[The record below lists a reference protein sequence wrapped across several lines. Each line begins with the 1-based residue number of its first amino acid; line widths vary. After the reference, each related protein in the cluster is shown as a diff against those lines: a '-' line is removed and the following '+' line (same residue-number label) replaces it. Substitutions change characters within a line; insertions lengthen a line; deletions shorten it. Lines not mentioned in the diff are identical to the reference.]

1 MTDDA
6 RTVPERLL
14 ARLSDLAAELERRGD
29 ARALLGLGSV
39 GVDLDRLDEHSDL
52 DFFVIVDDDARHRY
66 LDSVDWLEAVHPLAF
81 SFANTVD
88 GRKALW
94 ADGLFAEYAVFTLEG
109 LERIPYSPGR
119 VVWRRD
125 DTPESIA
132 QPRQPLPDPGRSSLD
147 WLVGE
152 ALTNL
157 YVGLHRYRR
166 GERLSG
172 MRLVQVFAVDRALEI
187 AGVLGLATAPQQD
200 VFAVERSAER
210 RLSDAAVPLAAFAQ
224 GYGRTPESAL
234 ALLEW
239 LEQYVAVDPS
249 LAREVRALAA

>member
-1 MTDDA
+1 MTDHA
-6 RTVPERLL
+6 PTVPERLL
-14 ARLSDLAAELERRGD
+14 ARLADLAAELERRGD

-39 GVDLDRLDEHSDL
+39 GVDLERLDEHSDL
-52 DFFVIVDDDARHRY
+52 DFFVIVDDDALPRY
-66 LDSVDWLEAVHPLAF
+66 LGSVDWLEAVHPLAF

-94 ADGLFAEYAVFTLEG
+94 ADGLFAEYAVFTLDALAG
-109 LERIPYSPGR
+109 IPYSPGR

-125 DTPESIA
+125 DTPDSIA
-132 QPRQPLPDPGRSSLD
+132 YPQQPLPVPGRSSLE

-172 MRLVQVFAVDRALEI
+172 MRLVQVFAVDRILEI

-210 RLSDAAVPLAAFAQ
+210 RLASDAVPIADLAQ
-224 GYGRTPESAL
+224 GYDRTPESAL
-234 ALLEW
+234 AALAW
-239 LEQYVAVDPS
+239 LEAHVAVDPS
-249 LAREVRALAA
+249 VAREVRLLTG

>member
-6 RTVPERLL
+6 RTIPERLL
-14 ARLSDLAAELERRGD
+14 ARLDDLAAELDRRGD

-39 GVDLDRLDEHSDL
+39 GLDLARLDDHSDL
-52 DFFVIVDDDARHRY
+52 DFFVIVDDDARQRY

-81 SFANTVD
+81 SFANTAD

-94 ADGLFAEYAVFTLEG
+94 ADGLFAEYAVFTLDD

-119 VVWRRD
+119 VVWQRD
-125 DTPESIA
+125 DTTASIA
-132 QPRQPLPDPGRSSLD
+132 SPSIPVPVPGHSSLD

-152 ALTNL
+152 ATTNL
-157 YVGLHRYRR
+157 YVGLHRFRR

-172 MRLVQVFAVDRALEI
+172 MRLVQVFAVDRVLEI
-187 AGVLGLATAPQQD
+187 AGVLGLESSPQQD

-210 RLSDAAVPLAAFAQ
+210 RLPNDVLPLASFAQ
-224 GYGRTPESAL
+224 GYERTPESAL
-234 ALLEW
+234 ATLAW
-239 LEQYVAVDPS
+239 LEAHVAVDPA
-249 LAREVRALAA
+249 LARDIRMLAR

>member
-1 MTDDA
+1 MTSS
-6 RTVPERLL
+6 VPDRILQRL
-14 ARLSDLAAELERRGD
+14 DELAAELARRGD

-39 GVDLDRLDEHSDL
+39 GVDLERLDDHSDL
-52 DFFVIVDDDARHRY
+52 DFFVIVDDGAKQRY
-66 LDSVDWLEAVHPLAF
+66 LGDVGWLDAVHPLAF

-94 ADGLFAEYAVFTLEG
+94 ADGLFAEYAVFTLGELDG
-109 LERIPYSPGR
+109 IPYSPGR

-132 QPRQPLPDPGRSSLD
+132 VPALPAPQPGTSSLE

-152 ALTNL
+152 ATTNL
-157 YVGLHRYRR
+157 FIGLHRFRR

-172 MRLVQVFAVDRALEI
+172 MRFVQVFVVDSVLAI
-187 AGVLGLATAPQQD
+187 AGRLGLASAPQQD

-210 RLSDAAVPLAAFAQ
+210 RLPSDVVPLASMTQ
-224 GYGRTPESAL
+224 GYDRTPESAL
-234 ALLEW
+234 ASLAW
-239 LEQYVAVDPS
+239 LEQHVDVHP
-249 LAREVRALAA
+249 ALAAEIRRLAA

>member
-1 MTDDA
+1 MADHVP
-6 RTVPERLL
+6 TVPERLL
-14 ARLSDLAAELERRGD
+14 ARLDDLAAELERRGD

-39 GVDLDRLDEHSDL
+39 GVDLDRLDAHSDL
-52 DFFVIVDDDARHRY
+52 DFFVIVDDDALLRY
-66 LDSVDWLEAVHPLAF
+66 LGSVDWLEAVHPLAF
-81 SFANTVD
+81 SFANTPD

-94 ADGLFAEYAVFTLEG
+94 ADGLFAEYAVFTLDA
-109 LERIPYSPGR
+109 LVSIPYSPGR
-119 VVWRRD
+119 VVWRRA
-125 DTPESIA
+125 DTPDSIA
-132 QPRQPLPDPGRSSLD
+132 SPQQPLPVPGTSSLD

-172 MRLVQVFAVDRALEI
+172 MRLVQVFAVDRVLEI

-210 RLSDAAVPLAAFAQ
+210 RLPAEVLPLGQLAQ
-224 GYGRTPESAL
+224 GYARTPESAL
-234 ALLEW
+234 ATLAW
-239 LEQYVAVDPS
+239 LEEHVAVDAS
-249 LAREVRALAA
+249 LAREVRALAG